1 MGNDPSIKNLATKS
15 SKTRMVQKTI
25 RQKILEAL
33 AESHMT
39 SRELSKKIK
48 CHHSSFHAYK
58 SELIAQHLI
67 EEVGE
72 RPGNQKFGT
81 EKIWGLVTE
90 KKKAVNAFDWRN
102 WTPQAGY
109 SSRELAY
116 KNSEFANK
124 IEKRVIVYCR
134 A

>member
-1 MGNDPSIKNLATKS
+1 MASYPAIKNLATKS

-39 SRELSKKIK
+39 
-48 CHHSSFHAYK
+48 
-58 SELIAQHLI
+58 
-67 EEVGE
+67 
-72 RPGNQKFGT
+72 
-81 EKIWGLVTE
+81 
-90 KKKAVNAFDWRN
+90 
-102 WTPQAGY
+102 
-109 SSRELAY
+109 RELAY

-124 IEKRVIVYCR
+124 IEKRVIVYSR